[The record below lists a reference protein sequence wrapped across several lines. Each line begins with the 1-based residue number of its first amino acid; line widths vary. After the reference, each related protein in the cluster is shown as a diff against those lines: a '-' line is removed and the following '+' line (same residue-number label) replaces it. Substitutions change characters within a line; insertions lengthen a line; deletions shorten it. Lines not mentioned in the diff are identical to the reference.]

1 MEARWHEYNLGLK
14 PMMKPFRELELRLL
28 APSCHN
34 GFSNHKLS
42 ALFIFQTQSAADTA
56 DMALT
61 SMPFDIRSL
70 VTTFL
75 RTESDGFGEG
85 HCKECKP
92 KYMTG
97 VLQDWCNQNT
107 LSERVSSI

>member
-1 MEARWHEYNLGLK
+1 
-14 PMMKPFRELELRLL
+14 MKPFVNRDDVHN
-28 APSCHN
+28 APSRHN
-34 GFSNHKLS
+34 EFSNQHLS
-42 ALFIFQTQSAADTA
+42 ALFVFQKHSAAETA

-70 VTTFL
+70 VPTFL
-75 RTESDGFGEG
+75 RTESDGSGEG

>member
-1 MEARWHEYNLGLK
+1 M
-14 PMMKPFRELELRLL
+14 
-28 APSCHN
+28 
-34 GFSNHKLS
+34 
-42 ALFIFQTQSAADTA
+42 FQKHSAAETE

-75 RTESDGFGEG
+75 RTEGDGFGEG

-97 VLQDWCNQNT
+97 VLQDWCKQNT
-107 LSERVSSI
+107 LVERVSSI